1 MSCATIH
8 KRARQM
14 NRQSLHLVNF
24 YLVTSILINS
34 TFNLQRGSVLS
45 TEDHKVHMH
54 TPTHPKSKQ
63 MSCLM
68 IKDSNV
74 NLSEFAYCNR
84 FTLLY
89 PSVCIHR
96 HTFTGYNGSS
106 NNQPEPVVTLVTLS
120 YNVISVQNNEIRM
133 I

>member
-24 YLVTSILINS
+24 YLVTSILFNS

-45 TEDHKVHMH
+45 EDHKVHTH
-54 TPTHPKSKQ
+54 TPTHTKSKQ

-89 PSVCIHR
+89 VCVYTQAHLLATASV
-96 HTFTGYNGSS
+96 NGSS
-106 NNQPEPVVTLVTLS
+106 NKQPEPVVTLVTLS
-120 YNVISVQNNEIRM
+120 YNVISV
-133 I
+133 